1 MRGGKTK
8 WGIGEGRLR
17 RTQVC
22 PSLPLANVLPVR
34 SQNSGQRT
42 TGEGQ
47 GLVVPRA
54 SRPRAQ
60 GTAVHG
66 PELHLRAFVGLWEPV
81 QEKAG
86 TGDGGLGWEP
96 PASWEPSKSE

>member
-1 MRGGKTK
+1 MDKGFQGK
-8 WGIGEGRLR
+8 
-17 RTQVC
+17 
-22 PSLPLANVLPVR
+22 
-34 SQNSGQRT
+34 
-42 TGEGQ
+42 GQ

-96 PASWEPSKSE
+96 QPPASRGPSRPE

>member
-1 MRGGKTK
+1 MGH
-8 WGIGEGRLR
+8 GEGRLQ

-22 PSLPLANVLPVR
+22 PSPPLANVLPAR
-34 SQNSGQRT
+34 SGQRP

-54 SRPRAQ
+54 SRPWAQ
-60 GTAVHG
+60 GTAVQG

-96 PASWEPSKSE
+96 TASWEPPKPE